1 MFVDLGVCAGLC
13 AFNVTLARAQDAPS
27 SCSCLFSQSPLFV
40 RLAVEEKSRIE
51 RCKAG
56 RVPANRRPVET
67 CLESR
72 KVYPIH
78 LQIGTLSSGDGR
90 EDLCSDHRSLTPSV
104 SMKPNSHVKSRRGDD
119 SFPMCLCNTSAVEI
133 PSIWFTAADSE
144 DSTVPS
150 FPSFGRHFFYL
161 PSATRYASLFCLLLY
176 HQQTLPLLTLLKSTT
191 FPTFSTFSS
200 KPLFPHTDPQF
211 TQRSRAKSI
220 RASSQA
226 ASQSARHT
234 HPKGR

>member
-27 SCSCLFSQSPLFV
+27 SHSCLLSQSPLFA
-40 RLAVEEKSRIE
+40 RLDIERESRIE
-51 RCKAG
+51 SCKAG

-133 PSIWFTAADSE
+133 PSIWFTAGESE
-144 DSTVPS
+144 DPTVRS
-150 FPSFGRHFFYL
+150 FL
-161 PSATRYASLFCLLLY
+161 PSNGTSPSSPAPLDMLAYSACYFTINKHY
-176 HQQTLPLLTLLKSTT
+176 HY
-191 FPTFSTFSS
+191 
-200 KPLFPHTDPQF
+200 
-211 TQRSRAKSI
+211 
-220 RASSQA
+220 
-226 ASQSARHT
+226 
-234 HPKGR
+234 